1 MCLFIKVNQLYYDAE
16 NGTYYIYDYDLKQY
30 QVHSRVELPPQ
41 EIDPSEDVCTI
52 QSEPMTLEDRVVEEE
67 KPTQLDLMFEDGTL
81 MDG

>member
-1 MCLFIKVNQLYYDAE
+1 M
-16 NGTYYIYDYDLKQY
+16 YDYDLKQY
-30 QVHSRVELPPQ
+30 QVHSRVELPLQ

-81 MDG
+81 MDGRMDGWMDGWLNGWIDV